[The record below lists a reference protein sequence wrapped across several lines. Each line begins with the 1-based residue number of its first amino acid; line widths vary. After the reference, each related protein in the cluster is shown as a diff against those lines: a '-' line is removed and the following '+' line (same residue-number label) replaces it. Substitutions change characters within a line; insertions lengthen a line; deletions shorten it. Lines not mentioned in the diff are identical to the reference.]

1 MTQVTGRE
9 LGALESGPEVFP
21 CVGLYPAGLQDL
33 CLHSFK
39 TKERTLSQ
47 QHRHQWFKGWG
58 SLHVRNNSWSDTP
71 PCAVDSG
78 QNMVAVF
85 APGVGVG
92 GDYQL

>member
-1 MTQVTGRE
+1 MSEAR
-9 LGALESGPEVFP
+9 
-21 CVGLYPAGLQDL
+21 
-33 CLHSFK
+33 
-39 TKERTLSQ
+39 
-47 QHRHQWFKGWG
+47 
-58 SLHVRNNSWSDTP
+58 SWSDTP